1 MVRTLALSLPRA
13 GVQSLVGELRSHK
26 PSSVGKKKSQPWLS
40 QEEKGQASGGK
51 YSTDVNLE
59 KMFSFCLNNIP

>member
-1 MVRTLALSLPRA
+1 MVRTLALSLPRT

-40 QEEKGQASGGK
+40 QEEKGQASGAG
-51 YSTDVNLE
+51 
-59 KMFSFCLNNIP
+59 LNIRPPTQLPRCYMKPL